1 MDAAVIRFTTVGGHY
16 MLAGGRT
23 ADWLSSGAGVTTE
36 RFEAIWDAVAAA
48 IAASTAVPR
57 RPAKR

>member
-23 ADWLSSGAGVTTE
+23 ADWLPSGAGVTTE